1 MPELRLVAP
10 VRTRYVRIY
19 PERATAE
26 GLGLRLELTGC
37 DLDGEFLKQLG
48 LLLWCRSVCVCHV
61 ISVAAPVPLRR
72 FFLICDLNRS
82 HQQNKLFWSVFLQER
97 SLIQALHVPT
107 KTERDLLLLLR
118 NKIYLLIHVF
128 FFCQQ
133 KLANTFPHKV

>member
-10 VRTRYVRIY
+10 VRTRFVRIY

-61 ISVAAPVPLRR
+61 TSVAAPVPLRL

-107 KTERDLLLLLR
+107 KTAALEGFIIIIE
-118 NKIYLLIHVF
+118 K
-128 FFCQQ
+128 
-133 KLANTFPHKV
+133 